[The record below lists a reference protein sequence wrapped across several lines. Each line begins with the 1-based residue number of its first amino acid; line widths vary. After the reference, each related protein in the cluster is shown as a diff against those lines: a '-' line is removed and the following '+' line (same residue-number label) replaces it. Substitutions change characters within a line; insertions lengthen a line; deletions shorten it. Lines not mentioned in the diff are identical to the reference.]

1 MLDISKAFDT
11 VNRST
16 LMQELAKVLNP
27 DELQIINVL
36 TNNQL
41 KIRCGNEN
49 SDAFET
55 DTGVPQGDCVSAKPL
70 YILFSKST
78 GQQRT

>member
-1 MLDISKAFDT
+1 MLDMSKAFDT

-16 LMQELAKVLNP
+16 LMQELAKVLKP

-41 KIRCGNEN
+41 EIQCGNEN

-55 DTGVPQGDCVSAKPL
+55 DTGVPQGITAAP
-70 YILFSKST
+70 
-78 GQQRT
+78 